1 MDEKVAFTKT
11 HCLKAEGKK
20 NVLADSLWWN
30 HKPKELQNWNSGGPD
45 MYTQFS
51 NF

>member
-11 HCLKAEGKK
+11 HYLKAEGKK

-30 HKPKELQNWNSGGPD
+30 HKPKDLQNWNSGSPD
-45 MYTQFS
+45 MYAQFS